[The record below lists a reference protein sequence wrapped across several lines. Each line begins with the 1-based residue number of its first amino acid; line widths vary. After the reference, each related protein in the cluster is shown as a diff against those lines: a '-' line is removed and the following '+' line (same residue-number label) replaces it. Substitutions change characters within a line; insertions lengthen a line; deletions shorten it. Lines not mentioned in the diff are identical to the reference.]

1 LWKKK
6 NLTARS
12 QRIGDIIDGLLQKL
26 PRILEKEVLVM
37 TNIILLERCQINY
50 MILAVIY
57 LK

>member
-26 PRILEKEVLVM
+26 PRIIEKEVLVM

-50 MILAVIY
+50 MILAII
-57 LK
+57 